1 MDLSYRPFLR
11 SRGAD
16 RCLTGLV
23 VLILLD
29 LAAFE
34 PLVAAGVINR
44 HLHGFAVA
52 LFVGLGA
59 VAVWTHVLAARVLGV
74 LALALAFVRIANF
87 WVPDASLRFWDAT
100 FFLAAVLVLGA
111 LVARQVF
118 GNPGRMNWHRVVGA
132 VAIRLLAGV
141 AFPQAYRLVAIYVP
155 VAFLVQGTATGYD
168 AIVASLSYF
177 SLVTLSTVGYGDIV
191 PVHPVARG
199 LANLEA
205 ILGVMYPVVVI
216 SWLVSLEVEAG
227 RSPRSDAQGRDAGKN
242 P

>member
-1 MDLSYRPFLR
+1 MDLTYRPLLR

-29 LAAFE
+29 IAVFE
-34 PLVAAGVINR
+34 PLVTAGLLSR
-44 HLHGFAVA
+44 HLHGFSVA
-52 LFVGLGA
+52 LVVGLGA
-59 VAVWTHVLAARVLGV
+59 VAVWTHVMAARVLGV
-74 LALALAFVRIANF
+74 LAVALAIIRIANF
-87 WVPDASLRFWDAT
+87 WVHDTTLRFWDAT
-100 FFLAAVLVLGA
+100 LFLSAVLVLGF

-132 VAIRLLAGV
+132 VAIWLLAGV
-141 AFPQAYRLVAIYVP
+141 AFTQAYRLVAMHVP
-155 VAFLVQGTATGYD
+155 VAFLVQGAAAGYD
-168 AIVASLSYF
+168 AIVASLNYF
-177 SLVTLSTVGYGDIV
+177 SLVTLSSVGYGDIV

-216 SWLVSLEVEAG
+216 SWLVSLEVEASR
-227 RSPRSDAQGRDAGKN
+227 RSG
-242 P
+242 